1 MAADLGLDPAPILA
15 RMSTPEVMS
24 VIEANHALAT
34 TMEIQGTPT
43 FVIDQTMVRGY
54 VPLDGMRQIVAGQRG

>member
-1 MAADLGLDPAPILA
+1 
-15 RMSTPEVMS
+15 MSTTEVMS

-43 FVIDQTMVRGY
+43 FVIDQTLVRGY

>member
-1 MAADLGLDPAPILA
+1 
-15 RMSTPEVMS
+15 MSTPDVMS

-34 TMEIQGTPT
+34 TMDIQGTPT

>member
-1 MAADLGLDPAPILA
+1 MADPRLRGMGDLRMAPDE
-15 RMSTPEVMS
+15 R
-24 VIEANHALAT
+24 ALNERVA
-34 TMEIQGTPT
+34 GDGPFDGVTPT